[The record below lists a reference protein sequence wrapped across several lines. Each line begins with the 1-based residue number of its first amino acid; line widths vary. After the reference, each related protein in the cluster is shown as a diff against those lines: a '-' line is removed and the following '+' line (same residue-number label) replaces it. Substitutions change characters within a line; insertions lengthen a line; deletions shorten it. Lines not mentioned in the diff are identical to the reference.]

1 MTDEALKALVADL
14 VVSTKELRESQKQ
27 TDEQIKQ
34 TSEEVRATSEAL
46 KASKKEVDEQM
57 KETDKLFKQL
67 SIENRESKREVDEQ
81 MKQTDEQMK
90 KTDEKLKKLGVLTG
104 NISNS
109 QGEVAEEYF
118 ANSLEANPQI
128 GNLTFDIVDRN
139 TLRRIGKLRD
149 EFDIIL
155 INGDSVAVVEVK
167 YKLHPKDI
175 EKLTQKKENFR
186 KLFPAYSGYKL
197 YMGLASFK
205 VSQEVR
211 KCIEEKGYFLL
222 QRNGDVIESYTD
234 HLVAA

>member
-14 VVSTKELRESQKQ
+14 VVSTRELRESQKQ
-27 TDEQIKQ
+27 TDEQMKQ
-34 TSEEVRATSEAL
+34 TSRELRM
-46 KASKKEVDEQM
+46 SKK
-57 KETDKLFKQL
+57 
-67 SIENRESKREVDEQ
+67 EVDEQ

-118 ANSLEANPQI
+118 INALKANPQI
-128 GNLTFDIVDRN
+128 GKQRFDIIDTN
-139 TLRRIGKLRD
+139 TKRHIGSIQD

-155 INGDSVAVVEVK
+155 INGDSVAIVEVK

-175 EKLTQKKENFR
+175 ERLEQKKESFR

-205 VSQEVR
+205 VPQEIYKR
-211 KCIEEKGYFLL
+211 IEEKGYFLL